1 MIYLNS
7 QQGDESKARTL
18 SVSDNA
24 ETIED
29 FLGHGDSPCSSEE

>member
-7 QQGDESKARTL
+7 PQGDESKARTL

-29 FLGHGDSPCSSEE
+29 YLGHGNSSGSCEE